1 MVKFE
6 ILLLEFP
13 SSATCSANSVTFF
26 QNLKVAMKKYLDP
39 KLFLVI
45 RLVTIRASMLA
56 YVVLEFVCV
65 GGCMQC
71 LKVNCTVP
79 STIPFCFSL
88 SLSLSYQL
96 HRDRCSV
103 PRQIGR
109 ISYANFG
116 RRGSYYL
123 NTSFS

>member
-88 SLSLSYQL
+88 SLSL
-96 HRDRCSV
+96 
-103 PRQIGR
+103 
-109 ISYANFG
+109 ISYTVTDAV
-116 RRGSYYL
+116 YL
-123 NTSFS
+123 DKSEEFLMPILEEEGPIT